1 MKVLMVISTGK
12 TFHFLNFFGKL
23 LQFSYFFRDDGD
35 SLDTYKEEKFTHLKF
50 GCAKSTCF
58 SLLIKNSSTLP
69 LPTLSDI
76 SIAGLQDHP
85 TEVKINS
92 QTVFDFEYEPQT
104 RVLSLSNL
112 NLSITKPLYLKWE

>member
-1 MKVLMVISTGK
+1 MSNYY
-12 TFHFLNFFGKL
+12 NF
-23 LQFSYFFRDDGD
+23 QIVCRDDGD

-92 QTVFDFEYEPQT
+92 QDFEFEYEPQT